1 MEVTVPWK
9 ARTHRCSLSGSIRGA
24 GAPISAAIRRT
35 AAISRTVP
43 PRRRHSVCWTVL
55 RLGYIRRSD
64 RVLEVLA
71 RGLPSRF
78 ETRPWCGNVLR
89 PWQIRAELVAPE
101 RAEADDDDDECPEDD
116 PDYPDCPD
124 CPDKDE
130 RGDIGP
136 SERRPFEHASADPVE
151 YR

>member
-1 MEVTVPWK
+1 M
-9 ARTHRCSLSGSIRGA
+9 
-24 GAPISAAIRRT
+24 
-35 AAISRTVP
+35 
-43 PRRRHSVCWTVL
+43 
-55 RLGYIRRSD
+55 
-64 RVLEVLA
+64 LEVLA
-71 RGLPSRF
+71 RGLLSRF

-124 CPDKDE
+124 KDE

-136 SERRPFEHASADPVE
+136 WERRPFEHASADPVE